1 MKSIPCFAAIIVI
14 CMILCSCN
22 SVHMETPMQSD
33 IHSINDE
40 ELTPLNNEETL
51 QFQLIGNS
59 FNLATDYCAVVNN
72 GFYRLTNKADGS
84 IALLFYDFTDRSIS
98 EKKHIET
105 SSEVTDMFITSDG
118 NTIYTFFDKRIDND
132 NCLNIKVLSSAGE
145 TKAEYNVNNY
155 VINSNS
161 KVALYGEDLIISS
174 VLTENN
180 ATYNILRISAATGE
194 ANTLMSAGKN
204 EEINIVDVTDT
215 KLCLLII
222 SKDEKQ
228 GLLSYEI
235 ITIDME
241 TGDRD
246 SVMSFSSNEIQ
257 GVFSGGNLYYFKEND
272 LLIRKLNLSA
282 KEETLLTEEM
292 SNIASR
298 IGASQVVLDNNV
310 RDDKLIIGFYDE
322 KPLAF
327 MAIDI
332 TLSGNAEE
340 VPLLNEPI
348 VAETEEFFVVL
359 LSDVEDRVKDFV
371 DKNGTTEEVIRVEPS
386 FAIISKEDYWHGN
399 GYNIFRHAYEFS

>member
-1 MKSIPCFAAIIVI
+1 MKKIPYFATILVI
-14 CMILCSCN
+14 CIVLCSCN
-22 SVHMETPMQSD
+22 STFTEIPVHND
-33 IHSINDE
+33 RINDDLTSLHSE
-40 ELTPLNNEETL
+40 EASE
-51 QFQLIGNS
+51 FKLIGNS

-72 GFYRLTNKADGS
+72 GFYRLTNKADES

-132 NCLNIKVLSSAGE
+132 NCLKIKVLSSAGE

-174 VLTENN
+174 VLTEKN

-204 EEINIVDVTDT
+204 EEINIVDVADT

-228 GLLSYEI
+228 RILSYEI

-348 VAETEEFFVVL
+348 VAETADCFVVSV
-359 LSDVEDRVKDFV
+359 SDVEDCVIDYV
-371 DKNGTTEEVIRVEPS
+371 NKNGTTEEVIRIEPT
-386 FAIISKEDYWHGN
+386 FAVVNKNEYWNGN
-399 GYNIFRHAYEFS
+399 KYTMFHHA